1 MKPYRYLLVAAALL
15 AVPACDQ
22 NSNVNQKDGVK
33 DALDARPN
41 EGVRDAAED
50 AGDAVRDA
58 GHDAKDAITK

>member
-1 MKPYRYLLVAAALL
+1 MKLYRYLLVAAALL

-22 NSNVNQKDGVK
+22 NSNMNQKDGVK
-33 DALDARPN
+33 DAMDNRPN

-50 AGDAVRDA
+50 AGDAVRGA